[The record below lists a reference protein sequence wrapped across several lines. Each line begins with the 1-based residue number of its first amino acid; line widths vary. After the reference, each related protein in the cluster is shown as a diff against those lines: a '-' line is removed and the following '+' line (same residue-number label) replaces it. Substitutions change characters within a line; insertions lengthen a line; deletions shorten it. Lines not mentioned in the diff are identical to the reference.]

1 MNNDTT
7 ATAANPD
14 GAEPTHGHSMDLAVL
29 GLMAGAALT
38 FLTTLVIVH
47 VSGRIVSAMERQ
59 STGGTGV
66 DPEMIDFIEACLK
79 LPIMLAAFIMAPVM
93 IIRLLEAR
101 KGASREDAHEPAAAG
116 DGGDDHGFPHSRM
129 LSGLPRIGKVVA
141 FFGWMFVLIAVASAI
156 FGAIPSEFYQSFF
169 VLIEVLAGAIDLE
182 LLRDPTWDRIV
193 DVGDDISILVYVPAI
208 NLYCSAE
215 RKRMAKID

>member
-7 ATAANPD
+7 TTAANPD

-59 STGGTGV
+59 SAGGTGV
-66 DPEMIDFIEACLK
+66 DPEMIDFIEACLE
-79 LPIMLAAFIMAPVM
+79 LPIVFAAFIICPVA

-101 KGASREDAHEPAAAG
+101 KGASREDTHEPASAG
-116 DGGDDHGFPHSRM
+116 DGGDAHAIRYSQM

-141 FFGWMFVLIAVASAI
+141 FFGWMVVFIAVGSAI
-156 FGAIPSEFYQSFF
+156 FGAFPSEFYQFF
-169 VLIEVLAGAIDLE
+169 FTLIEVLAGTIDLDI
-182 LLRDPTWDRIV
+182 LRDPTWDRIV
-193 DVGDDISILVYVPAI
+193 DVGDDISILVYVPAVY
-208 NLYCSAE
+208 LYCSAE